1 MSSTRGHF
9 EGLSEK
15 PDHRVYPRSNLP
27 WLTYVELGNENG
39 GIAMN
44 ISEGGLAVTA
54 AGIVLSDYFPR
65 MRFQL
70 GKSADWIEA
79 SGQVVW
85 TSDSRKGI
93 GIRFDELPEVDREK
107 IRDWISAKDPAD
119 DGPERATGRGPEVKP
134 FSQTRGGI
142 QHHKLTRKLEV
153 LSEEDEARFASM
165 FPSESSLQWPGARDS
180 AKPETERAVPA
191 QMMQDLTEFS
201 ETRGDS
207 ETFNTA
213 PTVESNIE
221 DSHPASHVEAT
232 HPLLDSHDTDS
243 ESFQDI
249 SIPETNS
256 PTDTPAINR
265 FEAEEETAGEAGLN
279 DFEGADSLLDRNIV
293 PAEDEAVQEPYFHEE
308 DLPQA
313 AGARESL
320 EAEEKSSGEWAL
332 PSITYLQDSD
342 WRQQFNWNRGRDVVE
357 PSPQQAVA
365 IAPKS
370 NRAAL
375 IAVLGILTAAI
386 CFLVG
391 LIVGN
396 GSLSKLLK
404 HDSGAA
410 VSSAPAAAPAETDP
424 GKSPDAAESAQR
436 QSPQVASSY
445 FPDAS
450 SSNSSGALD
459 RAAVTAKSGTDAAA
473 STPSSGVPASR
484 EPYGGETPPASDMR
498 QEARAGDSH
507 SGDTLSNNLRSEP
520 SSGTETSAS
529 RSPAAVFRA
538 EESGPQT
545 QMDTNATSAAASETA
560 QSEKPFSEVQ
570 GPILVTPP
578 DEKSGPFRLMLAEQA
593 ISASRT
599 LAISAQRSILVPAL
613 SGPAST
619 HRPERLQAGVLIYHV
634 DPIVPAAGDDMGG
647 TVKVRA
653 TIGKGGDVVDVKAI
667 SGPGSLLPGVMRAV
681 REWRYTVTLLDGQP
695 LGAEEVVVVEFR
707 PKS

>member
-15 PDHRVYPRSNLP
+15 LDHRVYPRSNPP
-27 WLTYVELGNENG
+27 WLTYVELGDENG

-54 AGIVLSDYFPR
+54 AGAVLSDYFPR

-93 GIRFDELPEVDREK
+93 GIRFDGLPEADREK
-107 IRDWISAKDPAD
+107 IRRWISAKDPAG
-119 DGPERATGRGPEVKP
+119 DGPEQATGRGPEAKP
-134 FSQTRGGI
+134 SSQTRGGI

-165 FPSESSLQWPGARDS
+165 FPSESSLQWPGSRDS

-201 ETRGDS
+201 EPPGDS

-213 PTVESNIE
+213 PTVDSNIE
-221 DSHPASHVEAT
+221 DSHPSLHVEAT
-232 HPLLDSHDTDS
+232 HPLPDSYDTDS

-265 FEAEEETAGEAGLN
+265 FEAEEETAGEAERN
-279 DFEGADSLLDRNIV
+279 HFEGADPLSDRNIV
-293 PAEDEAVQEPYFHEE
+293 PAQDEVVQQPYFHEE

-313 AGARESL
+313 AGAGESP
-320 EAEEKSSGEWAL
+320 EAEEKSPGEWAS
-332 PSITYLQDSD
+332 PTITYLQDSD
-342 WRQQFNWNRGRDVVE
+342 WRQQFNWNRGRDVAV

-365 IAPKS
+365 KS

-375 IAVLGILTAAI
+375 IAGLGILTAAI

-410 VSSAPAAAPAETDP
+410 VSNAPAAAPAETDP

-436 QSPQVASSY
+436 QSPQVASSN

-450 SSNSSGALD
+450 SSNSSGALNG
-459 RAAVTAKSGTDAAA
+459 AAVTAKSGTDAAA
-473 STPSSGVPASR
+473 STPSSGLPAPR

-498 QEARAGDSH
+498 QEARAGDSQP
-507 SGDTLSNNLRSEP
+507 GDTLSNNLRSEP
-520 SSGTETSAS
+520 SSGTETSTS
-529 RSPAAVFRA
+529 QSPDAVFRA
-538 EESGPQT
+538 EESAPQA
-545 QMDTNATSAAASETA
+545 QMDTHATSAPASETA
-560 QSEKPFSEVQ
+560 QSERPFSEVQ

-667 SGPGSLLPGVMRAV
+667 SGPASLIPRVMRAV

>member
-9 EGLSEK
+9 ESLSEK
-15 PDHRVYPRSNLP
+15 PDHRVYPRSNPP

-54 AGIVLSDYFPR
+54 AGAVLSDYFPR

-93 GIRFDELPEVDREK
+93 GIRFDGLPEVDREK
-107 IRDWISAKDPAD
+107 IRHWISAKHPAG
-119 DGPERATGRGPEVKP
+119 DGPEQATARGPEVKP
-134 FSQTRGGI
+134 SSQTRGGI

-165 FPSESSLQWPGARDS
+165 FPSESSLQWPRSGDS

-201 ETRGDS
+201 EPRGDS

-213 PTVESNIE
+213 PTVESNFE

-232 HPLLDSHDTDS
+232 HPLPNSYDTDS
-243 ESFQDI
+243 EPFQDI

-265 FEAEEETAGEAGLN
+265 FEAEEETAGEAERN
-279 DFEGADSLLDRNIV
+279 HFEGADPLVDRNIV
-293 PAEDEAVQEPYFHEE
+293 PAQDEAVQQPYFHEE

-313 AGARESL
+313 AGACESL
-320 EAEEKSSGEWAL
+320 EAEEKSPGEWAS
-332 PSITYLQDSD
+332 PTITYLQDSD
-342 WRQQFNWNRGRDVVE
+342 WRQQFNWNRGRDVAE

-370 NRAAL
+370 SRAAL
-375 IAVLGILTAAI
+375 IAGLGIFTAAI

-410 VSSAPAAAPAETDP
+410 VSNAPAATPAETDP
-424 GKSPDAAESAQR
+424 GKSPDAAESAPR
-436 QSPQVASSY
+436 QSPQVASSN

-450 SSNSSGALD
+450 SSNSSALNG
-459 RAAVTAKSGTDAAA
+459 AAVTAKSGTDAAA
-473 STPSSGVPASR
+473 STPSASR
-484 EPYGGETPPASDMR
+484 EPYGGETPPAGDMR
-498 QEARAGDSH
+498 QEARAGDSQ

-520 SSGTETSAS
+520 SSGTETSTS
-529 RSPAAVFRA
+529 QSPDAVFRA
-538 EESGPQT
+538 EESGPQA
-545 QMDTNATSAAASETA
+545 QMDTHATSAPASETA

-593 ISASRT
+593 ISASQT

-667 SGPGSLLPGVMRAV
+667 SGPASLIPRVMRAV

>member
-15 PDHRVYPRSNLP
+15 ADHRAYPRSNPP

-54 AGIVLSDYFPR
+54 AGTVLSDYFPR

-85 TSDSRKGI
+85 TSDSRKGV
-93 GIRFDELPEVDREK
+93 GIRFDGLPEADREK
-107 IRDWISAKDPAD
+107 IRRWISAKDPE
-119 DGPERATGRGPEVKP
+119 PATGGGPEVKP
-134 FSQTRGGI
+134 SSQTRVGI

-153 LSEEDEARFASM
+153 LSEQDEARFASM
-165 FPSESSLQWPGARDS
+165 FPSESSLQRPGSRDS
-180 AKPETERAVPA
+180 AKPDTERAVPE
-191 QMMQDLTEFS
+191 QLIEDLTEFS
-201 ETRGDS
+201 EPCGDR

-221 DSHPASHVEAT
+221 DSHSASHPEAT
-232 HPLLDSHDTDS
+232 YSLPDSFDTDF

-256 PTDTPAINR
+256 PIDTPAINR
-265 FEAEEETAGEAGLN
+265 LEAEEETAGAAERN
-279 DFEGADSLLDRNIV
+279 HFERADPSLDIV
-293 PAEDEAVQEPYFHEE
+293 PAQDKTVQQPYFHEE
-308 DLPQA
+308 DFPQA
-313 AGARESL
+313 VGSDEPL
-320 EAEEKSSGEWAL
+320 EAEKKSPGEWAS
-332 PSITYLQDSD
+332 PTITYLEDSD
-342 WRQQFNWNRGRDVVE
+342 WRQQFNWNRGSGVAE
-357 PSPQQAVA
+357 PSPQQAVS

-375 IAVLGILTAAI
+375 IAGLGILTAAI

-396 GSLSKLLK
+396 GSLSKFWK

-410 VSSAPAAAPAETDP
+410 ASNAPAAAPAETDP
-424 GKSPDAAESAQR
+424 GKSPDAAEGAQR
-436 QSPQVASSY
+436 QSPPAASSN

-450 SSNSSGALD
+450 SSNSSGALN
-459 RAAVTAKSGTDAAA
+459 RPAVTAKSGPDAAA

-484 EPYGGETPPASDMR
+484 EPYAGETPRASDMR
-498 QEARAGDSH
+498 QEARAGDSQA
-507 SGDTLSNNLRSEP
+507 GDTLSNNLRSEP
-520 SSGTETSAS
+520 GSRTEASTSQ
-529 RSPAAVFRA
+529 SPAAVFRA
-538 EESGPQT
+538 DESEPQT
-545 QMDTNATSAAASETA
+545 QKDTNAASAPASETA

-613 SGPAST
+613 AGPAST

-634 DPIVPAAGDDMGG
+634 DPIVPPAGDDVGG

-667 SGPGSLLPGVMRAV
+667 SGPASLIPRVMRAV

-695 LGAEEVVVVEFR
+695 LGAEEDVVVEFR